1 METYFTIKWKWKWS
15 RSVVSDPQWPP
26 RTAAFQAPLCM
37 GFSRQEHW
45 SGVPLPTPYIWIRFV
60 FILFTPKYILIS
72 GETSSLTHVLF
83 GNVLHNLHVIGNFS
97 ITCLLLISN
106 LIPLWEKTLYCFY
119 SFKFVEVCVMPQNM
133 AYLGKCFLWAWEN
146 VYSAVVRWSRP

>member
-1 METYFTIKWKWKWS
+1 LIVLLFLASQGGNLFYYKVKVKVKSLS
-15 RSVVSDPQWPP
+15 RVRPSVTPTDCSLPGSSVHGIL
-26 RTAAFQAPLCM
+26 QARALEWGAIANPIHLDK
-37 GFSRQEHW
+37 
-45 SGVPLPTPYIWIRFV
+45 FV

-106 LIPLWEKTLYCFY
+106 LIPL
-119 SFKFVEVCVMPQNM
+119 
-133 AYLGKCFLWAWEN
+133 
-146 VYSAVVRWSRP
+146 